1 MKTTINLTE
10 KDIEVINWL
19 KNHTLEKQGVQLNTT
34 QVLKKALYN
43 EKYFL
48 SEEWVK
54 EPDTKNYVS
63 EPYPFN

>member
-1 MKTTINLTE
+1 MKTTINLSE
-10 KDIEVINWL
+10 RDLEVINWL
-19 KNHTLEKQGVQLNTT
+19 KNHTFEKQGLMLNTT

-48 SEEWVK
+48 SKEWAK
-54 EPDTKNYVS
+54 EPDEKNYVS